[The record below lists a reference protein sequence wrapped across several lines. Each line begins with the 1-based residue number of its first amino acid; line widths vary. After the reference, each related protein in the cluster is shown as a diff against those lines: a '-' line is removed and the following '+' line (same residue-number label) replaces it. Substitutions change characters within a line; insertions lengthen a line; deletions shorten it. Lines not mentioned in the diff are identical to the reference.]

1 MGLPILLPT
10 IVGLATMGV
19 SIAAIVAFFYM
30 AKNISIIRKK
40 LEDDGRQYR
49 VKYEVSLAL
58 GEKDEAYRALLYL
71 FYMEWEKVERRTHKQ
86 HGYEQ
91 AKKLYANEFV
101 ALGKECPGYDSQV
114 K

>member
-1 MGLPILLPT
+1 
-10 IVGLATMGV
+10 
-19 SIAAIVAFFYM
+19 M

-71 FYMEWEKVERRTHKQ
+71 FYMEWEKVERRTNTHA
-86 HGYEQ
+86 GYEQ
-91 AKKLYANEFV
+91 AKRIYANEFV
-101 ALGKECPGYDSQV
+101 ALCKECPGYDSQV